1 MSEATEQVQTDAE
14 ALASMMAGYNA
25 RGAEPAPPAE
35 EPETSAPEEIAPA
48 EDDVQAEPSVA
59 DKLEALKAEVKA
71 MKESGDPDAVRK
83 LHGEIGNINRTIKQM
98 QAPAPAEAPAT
109 DDLAE
114 ALAAADQMA
123 ADFPELG
130 APMARM
136 LKSIAAK
143 QTHSAPEINIDS
155 VVSSKVQELR
165 MKDAIE
171 ALAEEHPDFDT
182 VRETPEFK
190 TWIASKTPEYQTRL
204 TTTWNPAVVAKGLT
218 EFKEAIAV
226 KQKKQARLAAAVTPQ
241 GVPQSPGPST
251 IPDDQGFANGYNR
264 KRLR

>member
-1 MSEATEQVQTDAE
+1 MTLATEQVKTDAE

-25 RGAEPAPPAE
+25 RGADPTPPAE

-48 EDDVQAEPSVA
+48 EDAVQAEPSVA

-71 MKESGDPDAVRK
+71 MKTSGDPDAVRK
-83 LHGEIGNINRTIKQM
+83 LHGEIGNINRTIQQM

-143 QTHSAPEINIDS
+143 QPQQSAAPDIDS

-171 ALAEEHPDFDT
+171 ALTEEHPDFDT

-190 TWIASKTPEYQTRL
+190 SWFSSRTPEYQTRL
-204 TTTWNPAVVAKGLT
+204 STTWNPAVVAKGLT
-218 EFKEAIAV
+218 EFKESLAL

-241 GVPQSPGPST
+241 GVPQSPSPST